1 MSYDT
6 HVAIDT
12 GHGLVRIEDV
22 GNYTSNVGPMFY
34 VVLPG
39 PYEGGGRYDGEGDS
53 EPRGGLPGL
62 SGLTC
67 QQAAEILR
75 EATKQMADRRRE
87 LMVLNPENG
96 WGCYDGAL
104 RYLRD
109 CLEVCERHPRATF
122 CVNW

>member
-12 GHGLVRIEDV
+12 GSGLVV
-22 GNYTSNVGPMFY
+22 VASAGSYTSNVGPMFY
-34 VVLPG
+34 AVLPG
-39 PYEGGGRYDGEGDS
+39 PYEGGGRYDGEGES

-75 EATKQMADRRRE
+75 EGVKQMAGRRKEMLR
-87 LMVLNPENG
+87 LNPENG
-96 WGCYDGAL
+96 WGDYEGAL

-109 CLEVCERHPRATF
+109 CLEVCERHPLATF